1 MIYTL
6 LNRDKDGNVKQIFS
20 FESVQSFKE
29 SLRASVSSSTVE
41 FGFPISDNISTE
53 NPTYS
58 LSTVVS
64 AYSLFNQE
72 NEIYWN
78 GEDFVS
84 QSSAQGENN
93 YHLTMRDALKSLWK
107 DRQIVSILEGDKA
120 SFANTVN
127 ERYAQ
132 LTSKYYKEYEN
143 CAITSLEIDTGESSN
158 GVIFLNMTIEQVDVA
173 YVRFGILRE
182 DQMQPPL
189 KAHSKVVTDLGTV
202 KTTTTDDNSSTK
214 PDAKRVAEKSTDPQ
228 SVKKQIPDGIIA
240 ENKAFENA
248 VEARKM
254 VIGLEKQGA
263 NSQWEFEDVGGATRV
278 IREEGVTKSGIWNI
292 ITGK

>member
-20 FESVQSFKE
+20 FESVQSFTE

-58 LSTVVS
+58 LNTVVS

-78 GEDFVS
+78 GDDFVI

-93 YHLTMRDALKSLWK
+93 YHIKMRDALKALWK

-143 CAITSLEIDTGESSN
+143 CAITSLDIDTGESSN
-158 GVIFLNMTIEQVDVA
+158 GVIFLKMSIEQVDVA
-173 YVRFGILRE
+173 YVSFGILQE

-189 KAHSKVVTDLGTV
+189 KAHSKVVTDLGTT

-214 PDAKRVAEKSTDPQ
+214 PDSSSVSEKSTDPQ
-228 SVKKQIPDGIIA
+228 SVKKQVPSGILS
-240 ENKAFENA
+240 EERTLKNA

-254 VIGLEKQGA
+254 AIGLEATGA
-263 NSQWEFEDVGGATRV
+263 NSKWYFEQVGDATRV
-278 IREEGVTKSGIWNI
+278 VREAGR
-292 ITGK
+292 

>member
-20 FESVQSFKE
+20 FESVQSFTE

-58 LSTVVS
+58 LNTVVS

-84 QSSAQGENN
+84 QSSSKGGNN
-93 YHLTMRDALKSLWK
+93 SHLIMRDALKSLWK

-127 ERYAQ
+127 ER
-132 LTSKYYKEYEN
+132 
-143 CAITSLEIDTGESSN
+143 
-158 GVIFLNMTIEQVDVA
+158 
-173 YVRFGILRE
+173 
-182 DQMQPPL
+182 
-189 KAHSKVVTDLGTV
+189 
-202 KTTTTDDNSSTK
+202 
-214 PDAKRVAEKSTDPQ
+214 
-228 SVKKQIPDGIIA
+228 
-240 ENKAFENA
+240 
-248 VEARKM
+248 
-254 VIGLEKQGA
+254 
-263 NSQWEFEDVGGATRV
+263 
-278 IREEGVTKSGIWNI
+278 
-292 ITGK
+292 